1 MNKINQSAVHDEKND
16 NIILEVL
23 QTIDSEHHLTQ
34 RSMSTKLGIA
44 LGMANTY
51 LKRCVDKGLIKIQH
65 APRNR
70 YMYYL
75 TPKGFTEKARLT
87 GQYLKHSF
95 NFYRKAKNEYMQ
107 IINSSKKIGLTKIV
121 LSDVSELAEIF
132 IMSSYE
138 TSIQIVGILGNT
150 KKKYFGI
157 KVIKNLSDIK
167 SYDVV
172 VMTTMQEFEKRHTE
186 ILLHCKK
193 EQILIPKILNNFKK
207 GN

>member
-1 MNKINQSAVHDEKND
+1 MSKSSQSTLNNEKND

-23 QTIDSEHHLTQ
+23 QTIDTDNHLTQ

-51 LKRCVDKGLIKIQH
+51 LKRCVDKGLVKIQH

-75 TPKGFTEKARLT
+75 TPKGFAEKARLT
-87 GQYLKHSF
+87 GEYLRHSF
-95 NFYRKAKNEYMQ
+95 NFYRKAKHEYSK
-107 IINSSKKIGLTKIV
+107 IIYNLQKQGLTKVV

-138 TSIQIVGILGNT
+138 MPINILGILGSSQ
-150 KKKYFGI
+150 KKYFGI
-157 KVIKNLSDIK
+157 TVIKKISDIND
-167 SYDVV
+167 YDVI
-172 VMTTMQEFEKRHTE
+172 VMTTINNFEEKYNEIITDCKTE
-186 ILLHCKK
+186 KI
-193 EQILIPKILNNFKK
+193 IIPEILNNFKK
-207 GN
+207 GI